1 MARIPAAGAVGRS
14 GVQWGRWCR
23 DLRGAAGAPPWGALG
38 ALGSGG
44 GRGKGRAR
52 GAPADPPTRPCAPHG
67 CNENTVTGTQHA
79 WGGGVAHRDKKGGTR
94 DTGWHPGGGGPLH
107 VARGPPEPNGEG
119 DLAVGGG
126 RGGGRAV
133 PIAAASKAA
142 GDPRAHSCAL
152 PASPHLL
159 PASFQYELPPPGT
172 FPREAP
178 PPCAHLHTGPASDAS
193 SPAPFAARPH
203 LLAHRLPAGHA
214 HLFCIQSPP
223 LPRAASHPE
232 RSHLHT
238 DRAPTTSPDLHTVAP
253 PPRRPAHLGALRGAV
268 GADELHEVLERVLPV
283 VVADGGVG
291 EVRPRLGQEGA
302 RREVQRRGC
311 GPRAACGDPQC
322 SGPPI
327 TSRPL
332 PPEGL
337 LQPHPSPTPRGG
349 PGGGGR
355 NVTTLGGWGGG
366 GGGGRRGG
374 AVGGGGSRGLTG
386 ADAGQDGQRVVAEG
400 HAGAGSVP

>member
-1 MARIPAAGAVGRS
+1 MPHLCPQPRTFTQPTAPHSPHSPHSLHPITLLHPLLTPFPPTLPTLHPILHHTLSLPPIPQHPSTPVPLPIPALPHPHGPDPGCGCSGAQWGAVGTLVPGLTGCCGRS
-14 GVQWGRWCR
+14 
-23 DLRGAAGAPPWGALG
+23 ALG
-38 ALGSGG
+38 GVGGFGLRRGQGQGPGQGSPCRPPNPALRPTWLQREHGDGHPACLGG
-44 GRGKGRAR
+44 GGGTQGQKGRHQ
-52 GAPADPPTRPCAPHG
+52 GH
-67 CNENTVTGTQHA
+67 
-79 WGGGVAHRDKKGGTR
+79 GVAS
-94 DTGWHPGGGGPLH
+94 GGGGPLH

-223 LPRAASHPE
+223 LPARLRIRNALICIP
-232 RSHLHT
+232 T
-238 DRAPTTSPDLHTVAP
+238 APPPPPPICIQWPRPPVAP
-253 PPRRPAHLGALRGAV
+253 PTW
-268 GADELHEVLERVLPV
+268 
-283 VVADGGVG
+283 
-291 EVRPRLGQEGA
+291 
-302 RREVQRRGC
+302 
-311 GPRAACGDPQC
+311 GPCAA
-322 SGPPI
+322 
-327 TSRPL
+327 
-332 PPEGL
+332 
-337 LQPHPSPTPRGG
+337 PSAQTNCTKSLSESCP
-349 PGGGGR
+349 
-355 NVTTLGGWGGG
+355 WW
-366 GGGGRRGG
+366 
-374 AVGGGGSRGLTG
+374 
-386 ADAGQDGQRVVAEG
+386 
-400 HAGAGSVP
+400 

>member
-1 MARIPAAGAVGRS
+1 M
-14 GVQWGRWCR
+14 
-23 DLRGAAGAPPWGALG
+23 
-38 ALGSGG
+38 GSGG

-79 WGGGVAHRDKKGGTR
+79 WGGAGTQGQKGRHQGHGVAS
-94 DTGWHPGGGGPLH
+94 GGGGRCMWHGVPLNPMG
-107 VARGPPEPNGEG
+107 RGTLLLG
-119 DLAVGGG
+119 VGGG
-126 RGGGRAV
+126 GKSCPHRCSQQGCWGPTCSQLRAPCV
-133 PIAAASKAA
+133 APPPSCLVSIRAAASRHLS
-142 GDPRAHSCAL
+142 PRSS
-152 PASPHLL
+152 ASVC
-159 PASFQYELPPPGT
+159 SFAYR
-172 FPREAP
+172 PRLRRVEPRPLRGPTAP
-178 PPCAHLHTGPASDAS
+178 PRPPFTCRPRPPVLHTV
-193 SPAPFAARPH
+193 PAP
-203 LLAHRLPAGHA
+203 
-214 HLFCIQSPP
+214 
-223 LPRAASHPE
+223 PRAASHPE

-238 DRAPTTSPDLHTVAP
+238 DRAPPTSPDLHTVAP

-327 TSRPL
+327 TSKPL

-349 PGGGGR
+349 PRGGGGM
-355 NVTTLGGWGGG
+355 
-366 GGGGRRGG
+366 
-374 AVGGGGSRGLTG
+374 
-386 ADAGQDGQRVVAEG
+386 
-400 HAGAGSVP
+400 